1 MKWKRAIKAAINRE
15 EEIFVSYTVA
25 LETSSRGVLTYEG
38 GNVLWLCCRDQQGV
52 SFETLKTGNVYKKG
66 QTEQSYC
73 SSFYQVLLVI
83 QICHHLA
90 FDVYVALCSEGQ
102 MKWSGLLVASSASSC
117 WILYF
122 PSRSVCRITT
132 TAACMMDLRRY
143 PLDEQ
148 NCTLEIESCKYRCPW
163 QPALTPTRRRSIK
176 PIPRTYAALKAG
188 LKTVCWPSGGKVEGR
203 LIRLHVKCWE
213 RLMRYQEIR
222 IKNRNIT
229 NGSLT
234 DNIHPN

>member
-1 MKWKRAIKAAINRE
+1 M
-15 EEIFVSYTVA
+15 YCDCVA
-25 LETSSRGVLTYEG
+25 GISRGFLLRPSKQEM
-38 GNVLWLCCRDQQGV
+38 
-52 SFETLKTGNVYKKG
+52 FIKKG
-66 QTEQSYC
+66 RQSKVTAPRFIRCFLSYRFVITSLLTCTLHCAVKVKWNDPGC
-73 SSFYQVLLVI
+73 SF
-83 QICHHLA
+83 
-90 FDVYVALCSEGQ
+90 
-102 MKWSGLLVASSASSC
+102 SSC